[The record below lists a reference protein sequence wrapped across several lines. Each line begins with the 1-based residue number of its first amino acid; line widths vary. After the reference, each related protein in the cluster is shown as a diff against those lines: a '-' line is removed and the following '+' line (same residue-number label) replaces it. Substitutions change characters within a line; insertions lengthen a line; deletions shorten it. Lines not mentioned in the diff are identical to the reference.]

1 MAPLK
6 VLIIGGGVAGPAA
19 AYWLLRTGAHVTL
32 VERAPQIRAS
42 GQQVDLR
49 GQGVPL
55 MKKMGIE
62 EAVRAVTVHEPGMQL
77 IDRSGQTKAF
87 FAVAES
93 GSGRQGFTS
102 EYEIMRGDLV
112 KILYSLTENHPNV
125 RHLFNTTIESFAQDD
140 DDSDPN
146 GKVHVTYQDG
156 HGEDFDLVVGADG
169 TRSWTRRM
177 MLGEGAPDPRRSMGG
192 YIGYFSVPTR
202 PGDSDRAT
210 FCHLPGARIIGTR
223 KDVPELTRVYMMF
236 RGKRPALDAALE
248 SGDQTRVKTALADLY
263 QGGGWECDRFMDALV
278 HAPEADD
285 LYITPIQEVH
295 LPPGS
300 WSKGRVVLLGD
311 AAHCHT
317 AGGYGCAWGL
327 VGAYVLAGE
336 IATLLQKDD
345 VSPAAA
351 IIQGAAK
358 YEQTFRPVATSM
370 HGGYEWFEDLLA
382 PKTGLGIWALHTF
395 ARVASW
401 FRLGE
406 MSGLDGLTSKWQLP
420 EYPELEE
427 DGGRASL

>member
-19 AYWLLRTGAHVTL
+19 AHWLLRLGAHITL
-32 VERAPQIRAS
+32 VERAPQMRAS

-62 EAVRAVTVHEPGMQL
+62 EAVRAATVHEPGMQL
-77 IDRSGQTKAF
+77 IDRSGNTKAF
-87 FAVAES
+87 FGVAKS

-112 KILYSLTENHPNV
+112 RILYALTENHPNV
-125 RHLFNTTIESFAQDD
+125 RHLFNTTIRSFTQDD
-140 DDSDPN
+140 ESDPN
-146 GKVHVTYQDG
+146 GKVHVTFHDG
-156 HGEDFDLVVGADG
+156 HQEDFDLVVGADG

-192 YIGYFSVPTR
+192 YIGFFSVPAR

-210 FCHLPGARIIGTR
+210 FCHLPGSRIIGTR
-223 KDVPELTRVYMMF
+223 KDIPELTRVYMMF
-236 RGKRPALDAALE
+236 RGKKPDLDAALE
-248 SGDQTRVKTALADLY
+248 AGDQTRIKQALAALY
-263 QGGGWECDRFMDALV
+263 QGGGWECDRFMDALL
-278 HAPEADD
+278 HAPEAED

-295 LPPGS
+295 LPQGS

-336 IATLLQKDD
+336 IAKLLNKDGS
-345 VSPAAA
+345 SPTAA
-351 IIQGAAK
+351 IIQGAK
-358 YEQTFRPVATSM
+358 NYEETFRPVATSM
-370 HGGYEWFEDLLA
+370 HGGYEWFEDLLM
-382 PKTGLGIWALHTF
+382 PKTTIGIWAIHAF
-395 ARVASW
+395 AKVASW
-401 FRLGE
+401 LRLGE
-406 MSGLDGLTSKWQLP
+406 MSGLDELTSKWQLP

-427 DGGRASL
+427 DRGRAAL